1 MAKKRIFKTK
11 SFSKWFNKSDLSNTD
26 LLEAVKEIE
35 KGLYEAD
42 LGGNVYK
49 KRVAIGNRGKSRGAR
64 TIVATKL
71 SEHWFFIFPLQKN
84 ERANINDVEL
94 ANLQKI
100 AEVLL
105 GLSSNEINKLIL
117 EKTLIE
123 IKHDHT

>member
-1 MAKKRIFKTK
+1 MAKKRIFRTKT
-11 SFSKWFNKSDLSNTD
+11 FSRWLNKSDLSDAD
-26 LLEAVKEIE
+26 LLQAVKEID
-35 KGLYEAD
+35 KGLLEGD

-71 SEHWFFIFPLQKN
+71 SDHWFFIFAFAKN
-84 ERANINDVEL
+84 ERANISDVEL
-94 ANLQKI
+94 ANFQKI

-105 GLSSNEINKLIL
+105 NLANDEISKLIQ

-123 IKHDHT
+123 IKI